1 MTFSNFEEIVAWQKG
16 KELVRLVYE
25 LTKKAPFSKDFG
37 LEDQVRRA
45 AISVPSNIAE
55 GFDRQTNNEFRQFL
69 FIAKG
74 STAEL
79 RTQISIAHDLGY
91 ISEEECKKAY
101 ELSVQISKM
110 LTKLTQYLTVQKV

>member
-16 KELVRLVYE
+16 KELVKLVYE
-25 LTKKAPFSKDFG
+25 LTKKSPFSKDFG
-37 LEDQVRRA
+37 LIDQVRRA
-45 AISVPSNIAE
+45 AISIPSNIAE

-91 ISEEECKKAY
+91 ISEEECKQVY
-101 ELSVQISKM
+101 DLSVQISKM
-110 LTKLTQYLTVQKV
+110 LTKLTQYLTVR